1 MKSDD
6 NITQRDITL
15 DQFLSAFDEGERKA
29 AENPVI
35 APNVRV
41 EDRGPFT
48 EERFYRVESRKTGE
62 LCFAS
67 RCLEQTAERAGC
79 YQVTRYSDHKRRWVT
94 TEEFVLQFRRLKGVP
109 ERVYVS
115 DVFGVSPDWKKTAI
129 DDDENGSLLSEV
141 MENMRRNKQS
151 REVA

>member
-1 MKSDD
+1 MKPQ
-6 NITQRDITL
+6 QRDVTL
-15 DQFLSAFDEGERKA
+15 DQFLSAFEEGVKKEAER
-29 AENPVI
+29 PTIV
-35 APNVRV
+35 PNVRI

-67 RCLEQTAERAGC
+67 RCLEQTSERAGC
-79 YQVTRYSDHKRRWVT
+79 YQVTRYSDYRRRWVT
-94 TEEFVLQFRRLKGVP
+94 TEEFTQQFKRLKGVP

-115 DVFGVSPDWKKTAI
+115 DALNASPDWKKTAI
-129 DDDENGSLLSEV
+129 DDDEQGSLLSEA
-141 MENMRRNKQS
+141 MESMRRNKQS